1 MIIEIATAAAMYLAE
16 NVTATAAESDIPQ
29 MRPRAALCRDR
40 DPVKVRQCFDRKQQ
54 QEPDPYAAMWDPNW
68 ISSVTPVR
76 EGEQASG
83 SATATNPN
91 LGSSKGSVASK
102 PHARSK

>member
-54 QEPDPYAAMWDPNW
+54 QDPDPYAAMWDADW
-68 ISSVTPVR
+68 ISSVTPAR
-76 EGEQASG
+76 EGEQKSG
-83 SATATNPN
+83 SASTTNPKH
-91 LGSSKGSVASK
+91 GGSKGGVASK
-102 PHARSK
+102 PHARSN

>member
-16 NVTATAAESDIPQ
+16 NVTATAAQSDIPQ
-29 MRPRAALCRDR
+29 MKPRAALCRDR
-40 DPVKVRQCFDRKQQ
+40 DPVKVRQCLDRKQQ

-76 EGEQASG
+76 EAGQASG
-83 SATATNPN
+83 SAKPTNPKH
-91 LGSSKGSVASK
+91 GGSKGVVASK
-102 PHARSK
+102 PHP

>member
-40 DPVKVRQCFDRKQQ
+40 DPQKLRQCLNAKMQP
-54 QEPDPYAAMWDPNW
+54 EPDPYAAMWDPNW
-68 ISSVTPVR
+68 ISAVTPIPEPGVTNT
-76 EGEQASG
+76 
-83 SATATNPN
+83 SATTANPN
-91 LGSSKGSVASK
+91 VAKK
-102 PHARSK
+102 PLK

>member
-40 DPVKVRQCFDRKQQ
+40 DPQKLRQCLNAKMQP
-54 QEPDPYAAMWDPNW
+54 EPDPYAAMWDPNW

-76 EGEQASG
+76 EGEQKSG
-83 SATATNPN
+83 SATTANPN
-91 LGSSKGSVASK
+91 DGGSKGSVASK
-102 PHARSK
+102 PHARSN

>member
-16 NVTATAAESDIPQ
+16 NVTATAAQSDIPQ
-29 MRPRAALCRDR
+29 MKPRAAQPRH
-40 DPVKVRQCFDRKQQ
+40 QKQQ

-76 EGEQASG
+76 ESEQVSG
-83 SATATNPN
+83 SATAANPN
-91 LGSSKGSVASK
+91 LGGSKGTVASK
-102 PHARSK
+102 PQPRSH